1 MRRHACRLTVAVFV
15 LASPP
20 IVAAAQDAPP
30 ERAAASP
37 IGAFVREGALR
48 FDLPEAWIWAVI
60 RIESRGD
67 PRAISP
73 AGAMGLMQVMPAT
86 WAAMRARYG
95 LGGDP
100 FDTHDNIIAGAA
112 FLRLLHDRYGN
123 PAAML
128 AAYNAGPG
136 RYDDWLARRRP
147 LPAET
152 VAYVAQFGDMTGGQ
166 PVAAPAPDPLAW
178 TRAPLFIGTRQDAPA
193 TPSPRTDDAAGP
205 SPQRIAIASDAPA
218 NPLFVSRS
226 VAASPQSER
235 APTSDR
241 READAP

>member
-1 MRRHACRLTVAVFV
+1 MHRLACHVTVAALV

-20 IVAAAQDAPP
+20 ALAAAEDVPPAGTATAPVAAFISEAAQ
-30 ERAAASP
+30 
-37 IGAFVREGALR
+37 R
-48 FDLPEAWIWAVI
+48 FGFPEAWIWAVI
-60 RIESRGD
+60 RVESRGN
-67 PRAISP
+67 PRAVSP

-95 LGGDP
+95 LGVDP
-100 FDTHDNIIAGAA
+100 FDAHDNIVAGAA
-112 FLRLLHDRYGN
+112 FLRLMLDRYGN

-152 VAYVAQFGDMTGGQ
+152 VAYVAQLGDVTGGRD
-166 PVAAPAPDPLAW
+166 VAEPAPDPLAW
-178 TRAPLFIGTRQDAPA
+178 TRAPLFVGTR
-193 TPSPRTDDAAGP
+193 
-205 SPQRIAIASDAPA
+205 SDAPA
-218 NPLFVSRS
+218 ATSTRTDDTSGTSRQRIATANDVPPDPLFVIQSA
-226 VAASPQSER
+226 AASPLSGR
-235 APTSDR
+235 APTTDR